1 MEQPATLFEDTMLT
15 LKDIRA
21 IFGCGKRQA
30 YELIH
35 ISGFPA
41 MKLGGK

>member
-21 IFGCGKRQA
+21 IFGHVMPA
-30 YELIH
+30 AA
-35 ISGFPA
+35 SGRH
-41 MKLGGK
+41 MN